1 VYKITTVNS
10 KSYYMRGFG
19 GLLTKY
25 YLSKVVQRG
34 TMKQGENP
42 HIAYLRTVIGNL
54 FKAPVD
60 KVKRR

>member
-1 VYKITTVNS
+1 
-10 KSYYMRGFG
+10 MRGFG

-42 HIAYLRTVIGNL
+42 HRLVWRDRYTAL
-54 FKAPVD
+54 FCKAQHNE
-60 KVKRR
+60 KTKEK